1 MVPGVEV
8 WEDLHPAGSI
18 LKIFNAQVRINNV
31 YTRILHVL
39 SLWSSLIL
47 KADLCISNDLIMGSG
62 IHQFI
67 FMCKI
72 YIYLYIL
79 LQ

>member
-18 LKIFNAQVRINNV
+18 LKIFNAQVGINIV
-31 YTRILHVL
+31 YILHVL
-39 SLWSSLIL
+39 SVLSSLIL
-47 KADLCISNDLIMGSG
+47 KADLCISNDPMMGSG
-62 IHQFI
+62 IHQFV
-67 FMCKI
+67 FMCRV